1 MSTHLPTFHDE
12 GQQQFDPTLPF
23 TPENQAEVA
32 RQLLLPWQLSELI
45 GGAVPASLDLSQVR
59 RVLDVGCG
67 VGGWVQEMAGR
78 YPAIE
83 AIGVDR
89 RAYFVEQGQELVSDM
104 RNATLLVKDI
114 FALQDTFAAGSF
126 DLIHMRFLGGEV
138 AFQQF
143 PALIQSLVK
152 LCRIGGWLVWTE
164 AELPQTNSDACN
176 CLESMVLSGLLRAG
190 RAFAPGYSLQLGIFN
205 WMEHWL
211 REIGCTIVQ
220 DSEYTID
227 VSARTRMHRIFAH
240 QMWAFGHQIRRF
252 LLEMEIVSATVFE
265 EMLSQ
270 MQREVRAETFRGIC
284 PLRTLVAI
292 RHQVNTR

>member
-89 RAYFVEQGQELVSDM
+89 RAYFVEQGQELVCT
-104 RNATLLVKDI
+104 ALL
-114 FALQDTFAAGSF
+114 
-126 DLIHMRFLGGEV
+126 
-138 AFQQF
+138 
-143 PALIQSLVK
+143 
-152 LCRIGGWLVWTE
+152 RIK
-164 AELPQTNSDACN
+164 C
-176 CLESMVLSGLLRAG
+176 GLLDIRYA
-190 RAFAPGYSLQLGIFN
+190 
-205 WMEHWL
+205 
-211 REIGCTIVQ
+211 
-220 DSEYTID
+220 
-227 VSARTRMHRIFAH
+227 VSCKRWR
-240 QMWAFGHQIRRF
+240 
-252 LLEMEIVSATVFE
+252 
-265 EMLSQ
+265 
-270 MQREVRAETFRGIC
+270 
-284 PLRTLVAI
+284 
-292 RHQVNTR
+292 